1 MFTFTIILNK
11 MCAILSGKV
20 SEVAFVKHILI
31 AFRPPKS
38 TKCDILRS
46 SSTGRLSVS
55 FFFKD
60 TILNNYFDYYYDNNH
75 FDYLIPIW
83 VCRTI
88 KLKQGDRIGGE
99 SRTTALAWTRVS
111 AVIEQQMLVSDVQRH
126 VEWEYFNKCY
136 EEFFFRVEWPISHR
150 VGRVVHLGATRRINI
165 IAGQVLNQVNARW
178 DDRV

>member
-1 MFTFTIILNK
+1 

-20 SEVAFVKHILI
+20 SEVAFVKHI

-75 FDYLIPIW
+75 FDYLIPI
-83 VCRTI
+83 
-88 KLKQGDRIGGE
+88 
-99 SRTTALAWTRVS
+99 
-111 AVIEQQMLVSDVQRH
+111 
-126 VEWEYFNKCY
+126 
-136 EEFFFRVEWPISHR
+136 
-150 VGRVVHLGATRRINI
+150 
-165 IAGQVLNQVNARW
+165 
-178 DDRV
+178 